1 MNPELALLQ
10 EPMERE
16 LAADPVSS
24 VQYML
29 RQLSRTYQFLPV
41 LVVDGVYG
49 ERTLEAVMLFQREA
63 GLPVTGTV
71 DRATWEA
78 IRNCWLEQRAKISY
92 SRPAR
97 IFPSEGV
104 QVQEGQTREYLIV
117 PQTMFN
123 ILAKQFEGIVHC
135 EADGCNGPASADNI
149 RWLQKAAG
157 LPQTGC
163 MDTTTWDV
171 LSHLYEIFVVQDTE
185 CQPEF
190 TGGWG

>member
-1 MNPELALLQ
+1 MNVDLDQELL
-10 EPMERE
+10 ERE
-16 LAADPVSS
+16 MVSNPVMSL
-24 VQYML
+24 QYML
-29 RQLSRTYQFLPV
+29 RQLSRTYQFLPE

-49 ERTLEAVMLFQREA
+49 ERTLEAVMRFQREA

-78 IRNCWLEQRAKISY
+78 IRNCWLAQRGRTGY
-92 SRPAR
+92 SRAAR

-123 ILAKQFEGIVHC
+123 ILAGKFEGITRC
-135 EADGCNGPASADNI
+135 EADGCNGPVSADNI
-149 RWLQKAAG
+149 RWLQRAAG

-163 MDTTTWDV
+163 MDTATWDM
-171 LSHLYEIFVVQDTE
+171 LSHLYEIFVVQDTD